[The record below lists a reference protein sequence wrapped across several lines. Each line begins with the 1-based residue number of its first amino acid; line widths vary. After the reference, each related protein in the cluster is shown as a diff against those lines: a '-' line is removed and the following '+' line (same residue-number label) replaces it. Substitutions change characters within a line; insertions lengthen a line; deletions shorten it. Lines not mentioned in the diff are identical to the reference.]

1 MADWKQVLEDLQER
15 NLITSKEA
23 SDLQEFNE
31 GLEKSAL
38 KIRIPIGG
46 KAGAVA
52 KTINFLGDRRLHNAL
67 IGGILAM
74 PAISSLINRI
84 TGPLAYNRDYNRM
97 KNSLDKRYPS
107 TMQDVKRNKNEEK
120 LHEAFEVLYK
130 FSPAIAS
137 TPTLASDAVKNFYDN
152 RDIFTLDALKKLV
165 DIQDKS
171 PVHTPTVGLLRST
184 VVEKITK
191 EVGRR
196 ATVGTYKT
204 VKEVRDWGKREVGKA
219 KEEIKNM
226 KEKSGAK

>member
-23 SDLQEFNE
+23 SSLQEFNE

-52 KTINFLGDRRLHNAL
+52 KTINFLGDPTLHKAL